1 MVILMSDLLATAAA
15 STQAINPATAQLAQQ
30 QMMMQLALIP
40 TLMRK
45 FFPMTNVI
53 QHYAWGSTSSINQL
67 FDIKNP
73 SAEPQAEVWMG
84 AHPNGCSTVG
94 YGEHATKLSTLI
106 DCNHRLFLSEQIAN
120 RFGELPYL
128 FKILAAEKALSIQVH
143 PNKAQAER
151 GFAVEQQQGIPLD
164 AANRNY
170 KDPNHKPELVYALTS
185 YQAMNGFRSIDQIIA
200 NFEQLAIPE
209 IKAWLDELKANLTPQ
224 GLATFFSALLSM
236 TGQQKD
242 QALAKLSSYAN
253 EYAKKYTNQS
263 DDPLFALIAELEHQY
278 PGDVGLFAP
287 LLLNVITLE
296 PGQAMFL
303 DAETPHAYIK
313 GTGLEIMANSDNVLR
328 AGLTPKFMDIDELVA
343 CTRFD
348 EKPFDSL
355 LLQPNKSDDIWDY
368 PIPVDDFKFSII
380 QHSHQRIMYTHSAEI
395 LLPLD
400 QGMTLTH
407 PDGES
412 CVIEKGQ
419 SVFIPAY
426 AQSYQIECAGRVA
439 RAYN

>member
-1 MVILMSDLLATAAA
+1 MVILMSDLLATAVA
-15 STQAINPATAQLAQQ
+15 STQAINPATAQLVQQQ

-224 GLATFFSALLSM
+224 GSRLSFLLCC
-236 TGQQKD
+236 
-242 QALAKLSSYAN
+242 
-253 EYAKKYTNQS
+253 
-263 DDPLFALIAELEHQY
+263 
-278 PGDVGLFAP
+278 
-287 LLLNVITLE
+287 
-296 PGQAMFL
+296 
-303 DAETPHAYIK
+303 
-313 GTGLEIMANSDNVLR
+313 R
-328 AGLTPKFMDIDELVA
+328 
-343 CTRFD
+343 
-348 EKPFDSL
+348 
-355 LLQPNKSDDIWDY
+355 
-368 PIPVDDFKFSII
+368 
-380 QHSHQRIMYTHSAEI
+380 
-395 LLPLD
+395 
-400 QGMTLTH
+400 
-407 PDGES
+407 
-412 CVIEKGQ
+412 
-419 SVFIPAY
+419 
-426 AQSYQIECAGRVA
+426 
-439 RAYN
+439 